1 MRHIGLFAGIGGF
14 ELAARWM
21 GWNTIE
27 WSEWDPF
34 CQKVLS
40 YHFPEAKGYGD
51 IKQADFT
58 QYRGQCDILTGGFP
72 CQPYSVAGKRLGK
85 EDERHLWPEMLR
97 VIREVRPRWIV
108 GENVRGLLSWNGG
121 VVFEEVCSD
130 LESEGY
136 EVQAFII
143 PAAGVGAPHRRERVW
158 FVAHANNAG
167 TKLGLRDF
175 EQRQK
180 VNKRREGQPQF
191 ESWTCSYNGFAIDS
205 NNNRGSNGFREI
217 QEADG
222 EISERYDNAE
232 PCDSSDG
239 IIANAENSRLSTC
252 NEGSRQEQFRRRDE
266 RASLSKHWENFPN
279 ISPVCGGDDGLPSEL
294 DGITIPK
301 WRKESIKAYGNAIV
315 PQVAYQLF
323 QAIKNTK
330 SLVF

>member
-21 GWNTIE
+21 GWNTIA

-51 IKQADFT
+51 TKQADFT

-97 VIREVRPRWIV
+97 AIREIQPRWIV
-108 GENVRGLLSWNGG
+108 GENVRGLLSWNDG

-158 FVAHANNAG
+158 
-167 TKLGLRDF
+167 
-175 EQRQK
+175 
-180 VNKRREGQPQF
+180 
-191 ESWTCSYNGFAIDS
+191 
-205 NNNRGSNGFREI
+205 
-217 QEADG
+217 
-222 EISERYDNAE
+222 
-232 PCDSSDG
+232 
-239 IIANAENSRLSTC
+239 IIANASDC
-252 NEGSRQEQFRRRDE
+252 G
-266 RASLSKHWENFPN
+266 
-279 ISPVCGGDDGLPSEL
+279 CGGRWND
-294 DGITIPK
+294 
-301 WRKESIKAYGNAIV
+301 
-315 PQVAYQLF
+315 
-323 QAIKNTK
+323 
-330 SLVF
+330 